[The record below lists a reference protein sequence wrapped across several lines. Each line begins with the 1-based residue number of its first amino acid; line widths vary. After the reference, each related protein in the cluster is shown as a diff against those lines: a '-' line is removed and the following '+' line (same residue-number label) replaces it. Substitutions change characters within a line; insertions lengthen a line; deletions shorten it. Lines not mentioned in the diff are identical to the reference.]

1 MTVTYSIFDLTNGKY
16 RRTIEAPDW
25 DNIAINY
32 DAGTEIAVEGICT
45 DAEYYNGSAIVTR
58 PTIPEPQVIGGDDHL
73 RGWASPPPGLHAKV
87 YDTYGE
93 PPILLIDTPLS
104 APDCALYL
112 VQGGVD
118 YLIELTADFPYL
130 PITVNVSL

>member
-1 MTVTYSIFDLTNGKY
+1 MKYAYVDSVSGRINIMLTAETNTPPPPNPGEIVVE
-16 RRTIEAPDW
+16 TSE
-25 DNIAINY
+25 
-32 DAGTEIAVEGICT
+32 DALPETH
-45 DAEYYNGSAIVTR
+45 YYNGSAIVTR

-73 RGWASPPPGLHAKV
+73 RGWASPPPGLRAKV

-130 PITVNVSL
+130 PISVNVSL